1 MRILRLLQAQSGQGL
16 FELVAVLGV
25 FLAAIAVGVPGYLGF
40 QDRKAD
46 KQARANLLAA
56 VQLAEVYRTSHGSYL
71 GMDAWTCG
79 GSTRACRRPWLSRP
93 RGAGRTAS
101 WTPYTAGPGAS
112 PARTGE
118 APSSAQALPA
128 PSPGCYTGTP
138 TTQPET

>member
-1 MRILRLLQAQSGQGL
+1 MRILRLLQPQSGQGL

-71 GMDAWTCG
+71 GMDALDL
-79 GSTRACRRPWLSRP
+79 RRIDP
-93 RGAGRTAS
+93 RVSPTLAVASARRRSYCLVDAVHGRTWSISGPYRRSAEFSAS
-101 WTPYTAGPGAS
+101 AAC
-112 PARTGE
+112 A
-118 APSSAQALPA
+118 
-128 PSPGCYTGTP
+128 
-138 TTQPET
+138 